1 MASPICTVNGSST
14 LNGVDVPAGST
25 VTIALA
31 DTAGIKS
38 WSTSCINTDELL
50 SSTTVTAGLTIDHV
64 AKNATFTAPAAGSAL
79 IFQSKVNNGL
89 DANGRQ
95 DPSLTTTF
103 GVYVLT
109 ATGYRVGAFDETLEG
124 SSQFGWI
131 SKFNALIRGVV
142 VNPASAGTG
151 MSFSAGAYNV
161 GQNADGSIVVNAD
174 DIQLKPAY
182 QSLLDNATSSATAN
196 ALVRRD
202 GSGGGAFAS
211 VTTPTIKPADTGA
224 SSGTTL
230 LVSASNTTTGSPGAV
245 TIRSGVA
252 SSPSSGQGSGNVTI
266 QSFDKDSAF
275 QTGTVQMFSGSNSV
289 GPSGAVFLE
298 TGTAGTSSGLI
309 YVHSGVASGAGN
321 KSGDIFIVPGS
332 ASAPATRGNIVLIDT
347 ATPSQT
353 VANGQ
358 GVIGIGNVTS
368 IPTSNPVGGGC
379 LYAQAGSLRWRGS
392 SGTVTT
398 IAPADPHCTQCGSDF
413 SLEFEN
419 ATWGDELTICLPC
432 MLRSLEQL
440 GVDMGFASRRKHNP
454 EVTPEQRMQSTES
467 PE

>member
-1 MASPICTVNGSST
+1 MASPICLVNGSST
-14 LNGVDVPAGST
+14 LNGVDVPAGAT

-31 DTAGIKS
+31 DIAGVKS
-38 WSTSCINTDELL
+38 WSISCINTDELL
-50 SSTTVTAGLTIDHV
+50 SAATVTAGLTIDHV
-64 AKNATFTAPAAGSAL
+64 AKTATFTAPAAGSAL
-79 IFQSKVNNGL
+79 IFLSKVNNGL
-89 DANGRQ
+89 DANGRP

-103 GVYVLT
+103 GVFVLT
-109 ATGYRVGAFDETLEG
+109 ATGYRVGAFDEKLEG

-131 SKFNALIRGVV
+131 SKFNPLIRGVV
-142 VNPASAGTG
+142 VNPASAGAG
-151 MSFSAGAYNV
+151 LAFSSGAYNV

-182 QSLLDNATSSATAN
+182 QSLLDNATVNATAN

-202 GSGGGAFAS
+202 GSGGSAFAS

-224 SSGTTL
+224 SAGTTL
-230 LVSASNTTTGSPGAV
+230 SVTGSNTTTGSPGAV

-275 QTGTVQMFSGSNSV
+275 QTGAVQVFSGSNFV

-309 YVHSGVASGAGN
+309 YLHSGVASGVGN
-321 KSGDIFIVPGS
+321 KSGDIFVVPGS
-332 ASAPATRGNIVLIDT
+332 AGSGATRGNIVLIDT

-379 LYAQAGSLRWRGS
+379 LYAQTGSLRWRGS

-398 IAPADPHCTQCGSDF
+398 IAPAEPHCPKCGSDF
-413 SLEFEN
+413 ALEFEN
-419 ATWGDELTICLPC
+419 AAWGDELTICLPC
-432 MLRSLEQL
+432 MLGSLEKL
-440 GVDMGFASRRKHNP
+440 GIDMGFAIRRRLNP
-454 EVTPEQRMQSTES
+454 EVTAEQRKQPAEMPQ
-467 PE
+467 

>member
-1 MASPICTVNGSST
+1 M
-14 LNGVDVPAGST
+14 DVTAGST
-25 VTIALA
+25 VTISLA
-31 DTAGIKS
+31 DAAGVKS
-38 WSTSCINTDELL
+38 WAISCINTDELL
-50 SSTTVTAGLTIDHV
+50 SAVTVTTGLTIDHV
-64 AKNATFTAPAAGSAL
+64 AKTATFTAPAAGSAL

-95 DPSLTTTF
+95 DPSLATTF

-109 ATGYRVGAFDETLEG
+109 ATGYRVGAFDESLEG

-131 SKFNALIRGVV
+131 SKFNQLIRGVV

-151 MSFSAGAYNV
+151 MSFAAGAYNV

-182 QSLLDNATSSATAN
+182 QSLLNNATSSATAN
-196 ALVRRD
+196 TVAMRD
-202 GSGGGAFAS
+202 GSGGCAFVS
-211 VTTPTIKPADTGA
+211 VTTPTVKPADTGA
-224 SSGTTL
+224 SAGTNL
-230 LVSASNTTTGSPGAV
+230 LVSGSNATTGSPGGI

-252 SSPSSGQGSGNVTI
+252 STPSSGKGSGNVTI

-275 QTGTVQMFSGSNSV
+275 ETGAVQVFTGNNFV

-298 TGTAGTSSGLI
+298 TGTAGNSSGFI
-309 YVHSGVASGAGN
+309 YLHSGVASGGGN
-321 KSGDIFIVPGS
+321 KSGDIFLVPGS
-332 ASAPATRGNIVLIDT
+332 AGSGATRGNIVLIET

-379 LYAQAGSLRWRGS
+379 LYAQTGSLRWRGS

-398 IAPADPHCTQCGSDF
+398 LAPAEPHCATCGSDF
-413 SLEFEN
+413 ALEFEN

-454 EVTPEQRMQSTES
+454 EVTPEQRMQPAER
-467 PE
+467 PQ